1 MRQLVFFLFVATFV
15 LVALGATQ
23 IHKHGHIHGGKHR
36 KPSLPKKYLV
46 EDGGFLKLRKVRA
59 IVSQYELRER
69 HRLGR
74 QLPGV
79 RSGGGGYLYN
89 RPVYT
94 SSDHLA
100 ARPALPLTE
109 VESHPLSNF
118 PAHYSGDLEDES
130 KDDASKAK
138 APVDG
143 EKTPAPTNSTAKGGA
158 MTDTDKMKAD
168 QGDSQQQ
175 PQMPDAKQTPDVSKQ
190 DVFQEKS
197 EPVAV
202 AVPASAVVP
211 VGKNMQGEQD
221 LDQPGTSDSGK
232 AGSGSEP
239 AVVVTQQETVAGKP
253 PVAME

>member
-1 MRQLVFFLFVATFV
+1 MRRLVFLLVVATLI

-23 IHKHGHIHGGKHR
+23 IHKGAHASGKQR
-36 KPSLPKKYLV
+36 KPSLPKKYIV
-46 EDGGFLKLRKVRA
+46 EDGGYLKHRKVRA

-69 HRLGR
+69 HRIGR

-118 PAHYSGDLEDES
+118 PAHYTGDLEDEP
-130 KDDASKAK
+130 KDETFK
-138 APVDG
+138 
-143 EKTPAPTNSTAKGGA
+143 KTPADSEKPSAPVNSTVKDGA
-158 MTDTDKMKAD
+158 MSEDDQMTEQAD
-168 QGDSQQQ
+168 QATKPEAADQ
-175 PQMPDAKQTPDVSKQ
+175 PEISKQ
-190 DVFQEKS
+190 EVAQEKT
-197 EPVAV
+197 EAIAV

-211 VGKNMQGEQD
+211 VGKNMQAEQD
-221 LDQPGTSDSGK
+221 LDKPSPADSDKSSVG
-232 AGSGSEP
+232 AEP
-239 AVVVTQQETVAGKP
+239 AVIVVSQQETVTGKP
-253 PVAME
+253 PVAVE